1 MLFGIKNS
9 QIDICRH
16 LPEKSS
22 KTCKKFSI
30 KRFTI
35 EVFCYIVG
43 LLSRSTRK
51 FLHGEYMD
59 HKKIIIVDSN
69 EKDALELK
77 TKLGMEEGILVDKIF
92 SNADNALAYL
102 DYNDIDLVITD
113 IILQNSDGFDLL
125 EVLSTEKHLNTK
137 VIILSALNG
146 DAFIQ
151 KALSLGA
158 DYYMIKPYSYN
169 ILLKRIND
177 VLKSENDK
185 KQKVESKI
193 AENNVTSIDG
203 KLSNIFITVGIP
215 AHIKGYQFLREAI
228 KMAIETPDIINSIT
242 KKLYPSIAKK
252 FDTSSSKV
260 ERAIRHAIEVA
271 WNRGKIENINNLFG
285 IKVYSDNEKPTNGEF
300 IALVAD
306 KMLIEGA

>member
-1 MLFGIKNS
+1 
-9 QIDICRH
+9 
-16 LPEKSS
+16 
-22 KTCKKFSI
+22 
-30 KRFTI
+30 
-35 EVFCYIVG
+35 
-43 LLSRSTRK
+43 
-51 FLHGEYMD
+51 MD